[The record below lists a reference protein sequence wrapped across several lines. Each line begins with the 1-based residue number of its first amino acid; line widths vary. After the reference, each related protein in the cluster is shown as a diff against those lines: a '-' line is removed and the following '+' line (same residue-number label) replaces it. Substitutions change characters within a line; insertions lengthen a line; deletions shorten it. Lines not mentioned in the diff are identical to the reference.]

1 MTSNIKHHT
10 SNIKVLGV
18 SGSPR
23 SGATTD
29 RMFFG
34 PGTKIAPEITPSLE
48 KQPEKIE
55 QAQALGRALSE
66 RLRGFA
72 AAT

>member
-1 MTSNIKHHT
+1 MTRCDPSGLPCGYGEAC
-10 SNIKVLGV
+10 KV
-18 SGSPR
+18 
-23 SGATTD
+23 GAIH
-29 RMFFG
+29 MFFG
-34 PGTKIAPEITPSLE
+34 PGTKITPEITPSQE

-55 QAQALGRALSE
+55 QAKALGRALSA